1 MKRNR
6 YGIFILLSLAMTVF
20 ACSHSAQEDQKEMS
34 LTMSGFRTTTKK
46 PFVYLDETTNA
57 IPVTISFEK
66 GEGELEIDEFS
77 LTSTKPISIFKDLNK
92 NQILD
97 KEEESTL
104 VELSTSPTPIKWI
117 GDDGLNADY
126 VLYSE
131 HGFSDNTIVS
141 YGDYAKG
148 IALEEYC
155 KGNEVIAE
163 RHSPKNGPSSIA
175 LVYDNPKEHIEIIQD
190 TSKDVFYKSDFQI
203 KSDDVFKILEVDGA
217 TSTGEDT
224 YHYEGLDGEIAIHYA
239 LNIKDEYYLNKTAIF
254 GENAFKHTLSLKE
267 HDHSVG
273 SPHKDRGM
281 IISSCDCDVFDI
293 YELDT
298 VNANDSIEPDLNNPD
313 QMMGNQMF
321 LVDWDVTG
329 ILKGRYKVYVQGSTQ
344 DKQKD
349 LNWLTHESETITH
362 CPSYIRIGEKE
373 YSPCTEKTFGETF
386 GLGSNWRWTS
396 SYIFDVEI
404 PDGLKTLSLNS
415 GNNNGRLNEYN
426 MFIRSLLLVP
436 YSSDITPA
444 TL

>member
-6 YGIFILLSLAMTVF
+6 YGIFIFLSFAMTVF
-20 ACSHSAQEDQKEMS
+20 ACSHSTKENQKELS
-34 LTMSGFRTTTKK
+34 LTMNGFRTATKK

-66 GEGELEIDEFS
+66 GESKLEIDEFS
-77 LTSTKPISIFKDLNK
+77 LTSTKPVSIFKDLNK
-92 NQILD
+92 NNILD
-97 KEEESTL
+97 DEEKTTL
-104 VELSTSPTPIKWI
+104 VELSATPTPIKWI

-131 HGFSDNTIVS
+131 HGFSDNTVVS

-148 IALEEYC
+148 TALEDYC
-155 KGNEVIAE
+155 RGEEIIAAP
-163 RHSPKNGPSSIA
+163 HYPSYAPSSIT
-175 LVYDNPKEHIEIIQD
+175 LVYDKPAEHIEIIQD
-190 TSKDVFYKSDFQI
+190 SKDEALCKTDFQV
-203 KSDDVFKILEVDGA
+203 KCDDTFKIVGVDGA
-217 TSTGEDT
+217 TSMGTDK
-224 YHYEGLDGEIAIHYA
+224 YHYQGLDGEIAIHYA
-239 LNIKDEYYLNKTAIF
+239 INIKDEYYSKSNAIY
-254 GENAFKHTLSLKE
+254 GENVYKYALSLNE
-267 HDHSVG
+267 HDHMVG
-273 SPHKDRGM
+273 APQKVSGM
-281 IISSCDCDVFDI
+281 VSRSCSCDVFDI

-349 LNWLTHESETITH
+349 LKWLTHESETITH